1 MYPQCFLRHRVL
13 SGKPHHPARCGLVI
27 GLCFP
32 CLSQRGLP
40 SRHKPQ
46 SILLAS
52 ISVGFGYAGVA
63 PPTNYLNLIG
73 SPVYAT
79 AQAVRIG
86 QAGEGLGLRDE
97 LISRRPLHAP
107 LDI

>member
-1 MYPQCFLRHRVL
+1 M
-13 SGKPHHPARCGLVI
+13 
-27 GLCFP
+27 
-32 CLSQRGLP
+32 
-40 SRHKPQ
+40 
-46 SILLAS
+46 
-52 ISVGFGYAGVA
+52 GFGYAGVV
-63 PPTNYLNLIG
+63 PPTDYLDLIG
-73 SPVYAT
+73 APVYAT